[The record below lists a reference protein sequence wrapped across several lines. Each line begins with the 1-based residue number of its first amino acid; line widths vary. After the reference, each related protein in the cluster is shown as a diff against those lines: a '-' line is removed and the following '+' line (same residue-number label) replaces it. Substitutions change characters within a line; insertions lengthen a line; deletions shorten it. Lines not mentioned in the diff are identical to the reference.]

1 MPLYIGDYLRKT
13 MHLTIDQHGA
23 YLMLIMACWCE
34 GGTLPNNDDTLAAI
48 CRVPITRWRKLR
60 PAMLPYFQV
69 DDAGWHNKRV
79 CKELAKAEDI
89 TQHRR
94 NAGHASARAKAQQNG
109 SKHVTSVAAEPTE
122 GDRANKP
129 NKPATL
135 VATHVEQTGQQ
146 NPRPSPSPSP
156 KGSVATTEPIP
167 KNLTSELVAARATD
181 ENQGFLRKFEEVQG
195 GRSAPL
201 DAAIARNKRDHLV
214 QKLIKYSQATL
225 AEPQL
230 SAAVGGL
237 CGADPNHDDQ
247 WWLDHLDKK
256 MRDQNWDDDER
267 ISA

>member
-34 GGTLPNNDDTLAAI
+34 GGTLPNSDDTLAAI

-60 PAMLPYFQV
+60 PIMLRYFQV
-69 DDAGWHNKRV
+69 DDAGWHNNRV
-79 CKELAKAEDI
+79 CEELAKAEDI
-89 TQHRR
+89 TEHRR
-94 NAGHASARAKAQQNG
+94 SAGHASARARAQQNG
-109 SKHVTSVAAEPTE
+109 SKRVTSVVADPTE

-129 NKPATL
+129 SKSVTN
-135 VATHVEQTGQQ
+135 VATPVAQPLQQ
-146 NPRPSPSPSP
+146 NPRPSPSP
-156 KGSVATTEPIP
+156 KGSVATTEPTTY

-195 GRSAPL
+195 GRCAPL
-201 DAAIARNKRDHLV
+201 EAAIARNKRDNLV
-214 QKLIKYSQATL
+214 QKLIKYSRATL

-237 CGADPNHDDQ
+237 CGADPIHDDQ

-256 MRDQNWDDDER
+256 MRDEQWDDAER